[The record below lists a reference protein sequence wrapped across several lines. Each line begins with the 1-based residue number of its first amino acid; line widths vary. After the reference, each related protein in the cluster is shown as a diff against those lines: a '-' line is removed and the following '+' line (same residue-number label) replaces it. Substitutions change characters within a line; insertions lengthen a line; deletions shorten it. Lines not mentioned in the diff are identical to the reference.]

1 MAYEVL
7 ECRVEE
13 AGPGQLR
20 LVTLLGIVPEEEV
33 KEDGDGPRPVDD
45 GLGEGPTRETV
56 PDRIALAL
64 IAAGGTSH
72 AGFELKPRVGGNE
85 STFYRQSRTIA
96 TNAPDTP
103 KRLRGW
109 VVSPEHGRYALDA
122 AVRRR
127 LEDPEVREYWLR
139 KSSRSVVPP

>member
-7 ECRVEE
+7 MCRVDE

-20 LVTLLGIVPEEEV
+20 LVTLLGIVPEEQE
-33 KEDGDGPRPVDD
+33 GRRGPRPADD
-45 GLGEGPTRETV
+45 GLGEGPTRKTV
-56 PDRIALAL
+56 PDRITLAL
-64 IAAGGTSH
+64 ISAGGTSR

-85 STFYRQSRTIA
+85 STFYRQCRTIA

-109 VVSPEHGRYALDA
+109 VVSPEHGRYALSA
-122 AVRRR
+122 AARRR

-139 KSSRSVVPP
+139 TAREVLGP